1 MMRGSWSARSVPLT
15 NGFGS
20 WRSQNLRIRIRNTG
34 FSIKK
39 KSLSNGFLKLVPRN
53 FWSRIR
59 VICVSSSVA
68 LSYNYFC
75 VYCTV
80 PYLIKG
86 RTGLRQGFCYTGRG
100 RVGEGLGWDP
110 HSWNN
115 YLKLYIVLDSVLWFS
130 LCSQT
135 KLGLRTSDWTSYL
148 RIHYDGTVYCL
159 GSNDAVSW
167 DMRGRVIV
175 GMVEEVL
182 GWDPQS

>member
-1 MMRGSWSARSVPLT
+1 MMRGSWSGSRSVPLT

-20 WRSQNLRIRIRNTG
+20 WRSKNLRIRIRNTG

-39 KSLSNGFLKLVPRN
+39 KSLSNGFLTLVPRN

-86 RTGLRQGFCYTGRG
+86 KTGLRQVALSYNYFCVYCTVPYLIKGKTGLRQGFCYTGRG

-115 YLKLYIVLDSVLWFS
+115 YGI
-130 LCSQT
+130 
-135 KLGLRTSDWTSYL
+135 
-148 RIHYDGTVYCL
+148 
-159 GSNDAVSW
+159 
-167 DMRGRVIV
+167 
-175 GMVEEVL
+175 
-182 GWDPQS
+182 